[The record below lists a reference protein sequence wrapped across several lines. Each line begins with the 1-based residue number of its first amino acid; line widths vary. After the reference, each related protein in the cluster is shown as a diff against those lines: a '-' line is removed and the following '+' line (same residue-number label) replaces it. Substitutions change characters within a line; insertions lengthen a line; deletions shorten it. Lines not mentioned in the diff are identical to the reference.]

1 MIYQTLKRFLEMKE
15 FSVKLVKRIKSSEM
29 KEFYGKLDN
38 RIKSSYLISMT
49 AKFNS

>member
-1 MIYQTLKRFLEMKE
+1 MKE

-38 RIKSSYLISMT
+38 KIKSSYLISMT

>member
-1 MIYQTLKRFLEMKE
+1 MKE
-15 FSVKLVKRIKSSEM
+15 FSVKLVKGIKSSEM

-49 AKFNS
+49 AKFNC

>member
-1 MIYQTLKRFLEMKE
+1 MEE
-15 FSVKLVKRIKSSEM
+15 FSVKLFKRIKSSEM